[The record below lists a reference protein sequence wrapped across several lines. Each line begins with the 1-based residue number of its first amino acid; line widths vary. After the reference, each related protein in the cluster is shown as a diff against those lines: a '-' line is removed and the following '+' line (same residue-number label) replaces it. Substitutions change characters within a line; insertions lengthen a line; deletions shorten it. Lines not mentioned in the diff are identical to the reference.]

1 MLWAKPGV
9 GVVATQSC
17 VERSY
22 GQLGLGLLETGKTPE
37 QALAALMTAD
47 PTAPGRH
54 PRGERIG
61 RRAHGAACIPD
72 AGHQLGDGFSVQAIL
87 MRNTSVWP
95 TMRAF
100 EAAAREAGRENLAA
114 VKAAL
119 ES

>member
-1 MLWAKPGV
+1 
-9 GVVATQSC
+9 
-17 VERSY
+17 
-22 GQLGLGLLETGKTPE
+22 
-37 QALAALMTAD
+37 
-47 PTAPGRH
+47 
-54 PRGERIG
+54 
-61 RRAHGAACIPD
+61 
-72 AGHQLGDGFSVQAIL
+72 